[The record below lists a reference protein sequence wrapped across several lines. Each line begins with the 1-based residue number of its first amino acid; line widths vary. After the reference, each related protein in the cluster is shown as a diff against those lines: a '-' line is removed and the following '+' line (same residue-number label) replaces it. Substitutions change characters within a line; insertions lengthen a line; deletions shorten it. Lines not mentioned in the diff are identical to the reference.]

1 MVAWNDD
8 ITIPIEI
15 QDIVNDRISEYN
27 TNPEILLDWDLAS
40 KIFLCH
46 ISTRKSKKLSL
57 HPKTQM
63 PKKPSIPINL
73 MTDKFGKGIAIGKAS
88 ITELR
93 TFDEA
98 SHAHRDDYHLF
109 FLQEIGTTP
118 IEVDF
123 QKLKIESSCVM
134 YIHPSQVHR
143 MTTFENVTLSF
154 LAINNENLKPE
165 YLSLLEDI
173 NPVKPL
179 YLEKGILSIISE
191 SVTLSIKISEI
202 KQEKLYHS
210 LLKDSCNTLV
220 ALIAS
225 QYLAQT
231 KPTGI
236 LSRFEL
242 ITKAFKS
249 TLEHDFMTVRRP
261 VAYAQKLHISTHY
274 LNECVK
280 NTTGQSISS
289 HIQQRII
296 LEAKR
301 LLYHSDKSIKEI
313 AAELG
318 YDDYPYFS
326 RLFTKVA
333 GMSPKV
339 FKKKNSV

>member
-1 MVAWNDD
+1 
-8 ITIPIEI
+8 
-15 QDIVNDRISEYN
+15 
-27 TNPEILLDWDLAS
+27 
-40 KIFLCH
+40 
-46 ISTRKSKKLSL
+46 
-57 HPKTQM
+57 
-63 PKKPSIPINL
+63 

-109 FLQEIGTTP
+109 FLQEKGTTP
-118 IEVDF
+118 IDVDF
-123 QKLKIESSCVM
+123 QKL
-134 YIHPSQVHR
+134 
-143 MTTFENVTLSF
+143 N
-154 LAINNENLKPE
+154 
-165 YLSLLEDI
+165 
-173 NPVKPL
+173 
-179 YLEKGILSIISE
+179 
-191 SVTLSIKISEI
+191 
-202 KQEKLYHS
+202 
-210 LLKDSCNTLV
+210 
-220 ALIAS
+220 
-225 QYLAQT
+225 
-231 KPTGI
+231 
-236 LSRFEL
+236 
-242 ITKAFKS
+242 
-249 TLEHDFMTVRRP
+249 
-261 VAYAQKLHISTHY
+261 ISTHY